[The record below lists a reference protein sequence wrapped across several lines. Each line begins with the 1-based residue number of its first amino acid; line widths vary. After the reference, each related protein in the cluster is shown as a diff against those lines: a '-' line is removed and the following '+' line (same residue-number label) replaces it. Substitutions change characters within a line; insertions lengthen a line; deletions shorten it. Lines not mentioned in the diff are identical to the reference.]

1 MHVAVITGQAMH
13 CRDCSDNVWGKGE
26 RPDMTFDTLI
36 RNGLLVDGTGAKA
49 YQGNVGIR
57 NGKIARVGRLADAT
71 AAEVIHADGQVV
83 APGFIDIHTHSDL
96 TLLAEP
102 LGMSKVMQGVTTEVT
117 GNCGYSPFPVSPAR
131 TEALRQTLSSI
142 FGDAVPWTWQDLD
155 GYREAVAEIGVSLN
169 IAPLV
174 GHSAVRGLVVGF
186 ADRAASADE
195 IRAMQYQVERAM
207 EQGAVGFS
215 TGLTL
220 PPSAYGNTAEIL
232 SLTRAMAR
240 WPGRIYT
247 SHIRGWAGYH
257 VKGVQEAIDI
267 GMATGAPVQVAHM
280 AVNDPRHWGEAETV
294 MGVCEDAV
302 AAGHDITFDVYPYA
316 ASSSGF
322 SQCIPTWAQSGGPAA
337 LRERLRDPQARRTI
351 RDDMLHEGL
360 FRGWPWLW
368 DRLLVSTTHT
378 EAAKPYEGMTMAEV
392 AHALDMEPVDAAL
405 ALMDL
410 DDARLG
416 VIFFYRTEEDMKA
429 FLRHPLGMMG
439 SDGYAL
445 TPGTRLH
452 TGKPHPRSY
461 GAHARVLG
469 RYVRQEPVLSLEE
482 AVFKMSGQVAD
493 RLGLTDRGRLQAG
506 GKADIAVFDPDTVLD
521 RATFE
526 EPHQFAV
533 GISHVLVNGIPV
545 VRQGQHT
552 GQRPGKVL
560 APT

>member
-1 MHVAVITGQAMH
+1 
-13 CRDCSDNVWGKGE
+13 
-26 RPDMTFDTLI
+26 MTFDTII
-36 RNGLLVDGTGAKA
+36 RNGLLVDGTGARACK
-49 YQGNVGIR
+49 GSVGIK
-57 NGKIARVGRLADAT
+57 NGTIMGVGTLAEAT
-71 AAEVIHADGQVV
+71 APCEINADGQVI

-96 TLLAEP
+96 ALLAEP

-117 GNCGYSPFPVSPAR
+117 GNCGYSPFPVSTER
-131 TEALRQTLSSI
+131 TDELRQTLSSI
-142 FGDAVPWTWQDLD
+142 FGDAVPWTWQDLG
-155 GYREAVAEIGVSLN
+155 GYREAVAEIGLSIN

-174 GHSAVRGLVVGF
+174 GHSAVRGMVVGF
-186 ADRAASADE
+186 EDRPASGDE
-195 IRAMQYQVERAM
+195 IRAMQYQVELAM

-220 PPSAYGNTAEIL
+220 PPSAYGNTSEII
-232 SLTRAMAR
+232 SLTQAVAR

-247 SHIRGWAGYH
+247 SHIRCWAGYH

-267 GMATGAPVQVAHM
+267 GVATGVPVQVAHM
-280 AVNDPRHWGEAETV
+280 AVNDPRHWGEADTV
-294 MGVCEDAV
+294 IGVCEDAV

-337 LRERLRDPQARRTI
+337 LLERIRDPQSRRMI
-351 RDDMLHEGL
+351 RDDMLKEGL

-378 EAAKPYEGMTMAEV
+378 AAARPYEGMTIEEV
-392 AHALDMEPVDAAL
+392 AHALDMEPVDASL
-405 ALMDL
+405 TLMDL

-445 TPGTRLH
+445 TPGTRLN

-469 RYVRQEPVLSLEE
+469 RYVRQEPILSLEE
-482 AVFKMSGQVAD
+482 AVFKMSGQVAE
-493 RLGLTDRGRLQAG
+493 RLGLAERGRLHEG
-506 GKADIAVFDPDTVLD
+506 CKADIAVFDLDTVSD
-521 RATFE
+521 QATFE
-526 EPHQFAV
+526 DPHQFAT

-545 VRQGQHT
+545 VRQGRHT

-560 APT
+560 TPA